1 MDEFDKISI
10 AFGTVFAVIILGG
23 SIFLAKSMADS
34 DRKCIEAYNNR
45 VNTHYVEVHFKN
57 GDVKRFDK
65 NIDIE
70 IDSTKMFGK
79 GQLFYSLHP
88 SGTKIPFDIVEY
100 AEVKEVE
107 NPN

>member
-10 AFGTVFAVIILGG
+10 AFGTVFVVIILSG
-23 SIFLAKSMADS
+23 SIFLARSIVDS
-34 DRKCIEAYNNR
+34 

-57 GDVKRFDK
+57 GDVKKFDK

-107 NPN
+107 NPH

>member
-1 MDEFDKISI
+1 MDAFDKISI
-10 AFGTVFAVIILGG
+10 AFGIVFVIVLLAG

-57 GDVKRFDK
+57 GGVKRFDK

-79 GQLFYSLHP
+79 DQLFYSFHP
-88 SGTKIPFDIVEY
+88 SGTKIPFEIVEY

-107 NPN
+107 NSN

>member
-1 MDEFDKISI
+1 MDAVNKISI
-10 AFGTVFAVIILGG
+10 ALGVVLVTILLVGIYWFGKV
-23 SIFLAKSMADS
+23 MYDADK
-34 DRKCIEAYNNR
+34 RNFEAYQNR

-57 GDVKRFDK
+57 GDVKKFDK

-107 NPN
+107 NSN

>member
-1 MDEFDKISI
+1 MDAFDKIFI
-10 AFGTVFAVIILGG
+10 AFGSVLITVV
-23 SIFLAKSMADS
+23 LAGICLFGKFMYDADK
-34 DRKCIEAYNNR
+34 RKWEAYENKI
-45 VNTHYVEVHFKN
+45 NTHYVEVHFKN

-79 GQLFYSLHP
+79 GQLVYSLYP

-100 AEVKEVE
+100 AEVKEI
-107 NPN
+107 N

>member
-1 MDEFDKISI
+1 MDAYDKINLSC
-10 AFGTVFAVIILGG
+10 ATVFIICLVGISFFG
-23 SIFLAKSMADS
+23 KLLYDTDK
-34 DRKCIEAYNNR
+34 RKWKAYENR
-45 VNTHYVEVHFKN
+45 INTHYVEVHFKN
-57 GDVKRFDK
+57 GDVKKFDK

-79 GQLFYSLHP
+79 GQLVYSLHP

-107 NPN
+107 KPH